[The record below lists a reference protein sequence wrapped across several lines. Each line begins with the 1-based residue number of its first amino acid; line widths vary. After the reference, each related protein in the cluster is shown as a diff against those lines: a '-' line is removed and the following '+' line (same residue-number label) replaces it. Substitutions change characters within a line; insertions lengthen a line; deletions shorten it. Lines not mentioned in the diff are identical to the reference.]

1 MFRLTTTTTRKV
13 GFSRRRASTRSSEA
27 TTITGSRS
35 EATWSE
41 AAGRSSRFSSFRDSR
56 PKTRCFSQSRHLQLS
71 VSFIHF
77 FLRDFDSVQT
87 FIFILS
93 YEAGIYQ
100 PTSLKVHFPN
110 SGITAGLYQP
120 TSLKVHFPIFFVTF
134 QLPFFSPC
142 VDPNEWCMKNSLL
155 SVEFEPKTS
164 LF

>member
-13 GFSRRRASTRSSEA
+13 GFSRGRVSTRSSEA

-77 FLRDFDSVQT
+77 FGGTLILFSWQT
-87 FIFILS
+87 YIFFLS
-93 YEAGIYQ
+93 YLVISQ
-100 PTSLKVHFPN
+100 PLLKSTFPCWLEHSN
-110 SGITAGLYQP
+110 YLFCAIRWSKWMVYEKQSAQWGVWTQ
-120 TSLKVHFPIFFVTF
+120 
-134 QLPFFSPC
+134 
-142 VDPNEWCMKNSLL
+142 DL
-155 SVEFEPKTS
+155 SEF
-164 LF
+164 